1 MGTRI
6 LLNGGLALAL
16 ACAFAACGGSDSPT
30 SPGGGG
36 GGGNDGAI
44 AQTITITSA
53 GVSPRDVTIS
63 AGQRVQFV
71 NNDTQA
77 HTINS
82 DPHPEHTNCPPI
94 NDVGFIAVG
103 VTRATSNMNTVRT
116 CGFHDHNL
124 PEDSRW
130 QATIRIQ

>member
-1 MGTRI
+1 MRTRI
-6 LLNGGLALAL
+6 LVNSGIAMALAL
-16 ACAFAACGGSDSPT
+16 GFAACGGDSGPV

-36 GGGNDGAI
+36 GGGNDGTI
-44 AQTITITSA
+44 AATVVITGS

-82 DPHPEHTNCPPI
+82 DPHPEHTSCPPI
-94 NDVGFIAVG
+94 NDVGFTAVG
-103 VTRATSNMNTVRT
+103 ATRATSNMNTVRT
-116 CGFHDHNL
+116 CGYHDHNL
-124 PEDSRW
+124 PDDSRFHG
-130 QATIRIQ
+130 TIRVQ